1 MSLTTPTKRPETE
14 QPALLSL
21 LVPLLRKDST
31 RSARE
36 LIQSKS
42 EEVLL
47 PIFLALKFF
56 LKETKLHVASFF
68 VTALLFL
75 VQGIVQRCYS
85 NTWPFRVVMY
95 SCYHDDRTHVTNT
108 TNKLMV
114 IYKWKKEYF
123 LKSSDHG
130 YAGVNKLWFFLCHR
144 CHDRSGSSG
153 RKPEE
158 NVQAGLHTWRDCS
171 GKSSELF
178 HE

>member
-1 MSLTTPTKRPETE
+1 MLPTTPTKRPETE
-14 QPALLSL
+14 QPAQLSL

-42 EEVLL
+42 GEVLL
-47 PIFLALKFF
+47 PIFLALKVFF
-56 LKETKLHVASFF
+56 LKKKKLHVASFF

-85 NTWPFRVVMY
+85 NTWPFHVVMY

-114 IYKWKKEYF
+114 IYKWKKKYF
-123 LKSSDHG
+123 FRILWSWLCSGKKSSDFLICCFSQ
-130 YAGVNKLWFFLCHR
+130 VSWPLW
-144 CHDRSGSSG
+144 
-153 RKPEE
+153 K
-158 NVQAGLHTWRDCS
+158 
-171 GKSSELF
+171 
-178 HE
+178 